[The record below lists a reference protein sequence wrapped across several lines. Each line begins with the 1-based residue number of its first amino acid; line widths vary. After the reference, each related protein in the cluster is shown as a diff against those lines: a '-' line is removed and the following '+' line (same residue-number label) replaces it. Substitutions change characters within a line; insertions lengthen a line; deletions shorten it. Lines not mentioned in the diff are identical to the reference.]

1 MFKYGENIHLPML
14 VDDYYPI
21 AVFVLVALLFP
32 VLAFFTS
39 KFFRPTK
46 YSTYRDTTY
55 ECGEEPI
62 GQAHIQFHVQFY
74 IYALVFVLFDI
85 FTVFL
90 LVWALTYSSVLS
102 TMDLVGISAVSM
114 VAFLVI
120 GLAGVYYALK
130 KEAILWI

>member
-1 MFKYGENIHLPML
+1 ML
-14 VDDYYPI
+14 VDQYYPI

-32 VLAFFTS
+32 VMAFVAA

-46 YSTYRDTTY
+46 YSTLRDTTY
-55 ECGEEPI
+55 ECGMEPI

-85 FTVFL
+85 VTVFL
-90 LVWALTYSSVLS
+90 LVWALTYSNALS
-102 TMDLVGISAVSM
+102 SMDLLSQAALSAF
-114 VAFLVI
+114 AFLVI

>member
-1 MFKYGENIHLPML
+1 ML
-14 VDDYYPI
+14 VDQYYPI

-32 VLAFFTS
+32 VLAFVAA

-46 YSTYRDTTY
+46 YSTLKDTTY
-55 ECGEEPI
+55 ECGEKPI
-62 GQAHIQFHVQFY
+62 GQANIQFHVQFY

-85 FTVFL
+85 VTVFL
-90 LVWALTYSSVLS
+90 LVWALTYSGVLS
-102 TMDLVGISAVSM
+102 TMDLTNMSALSVF
-114 VAFLVI
+114 AFLVI

>member
-1 MFKYGENIHLPML
+1 ML
-14 VDDYYPI
+14 IDQYYPI

-32 VLAFFTS
+32 VLAFVTA

-46 YSTYRDTTY
+46 YSSLKSTTY
-55 ECGEEPI
+55 ECGEVPI
-62 GQAHIQFHVQFY
+62 GQAQIHVQFY

-90 LVWALTYSSVLS
+90 LVWALTYSNVLS
-102 TMDLVGISAVSM
+102 TMDMLSISGVSM
-114 VAFLVI
+114 IAFLVI